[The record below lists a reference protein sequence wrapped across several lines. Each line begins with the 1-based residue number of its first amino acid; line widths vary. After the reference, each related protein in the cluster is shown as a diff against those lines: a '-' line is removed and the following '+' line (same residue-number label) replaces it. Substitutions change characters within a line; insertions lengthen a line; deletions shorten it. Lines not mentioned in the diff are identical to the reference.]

1 MANIIWQGE
10 RVNMFIQDF
19 FRIQDPICYVAYYIW
34 SFRKID
40 ISHDIQKII
49 ANIHVNNLFIYIYYF
64 IILLFIYIYIINI
77 ALLMLKLE
85 KKLCEFFPLVVIIF

>member
-40 ISHDIQKII
+40 ISQ
-49 ANIHVNNLFIYIYYF
+49 NI
-64 IILLFIYIYIINI
+64 
-77 ALLMLKLE
+77 
-85 KKLCEFFPLVVIIF
+85 